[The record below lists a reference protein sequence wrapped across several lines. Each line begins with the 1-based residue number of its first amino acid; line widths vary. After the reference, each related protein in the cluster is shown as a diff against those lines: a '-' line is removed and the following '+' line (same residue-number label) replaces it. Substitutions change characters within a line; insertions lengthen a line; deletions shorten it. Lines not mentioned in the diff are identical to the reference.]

1 MDVERGRREAGGCGC
16 GSSVVVLVVAVVWW
30 TLQSTGRQ
38 AGKARQAVAALS
50 AGFGRRLTVRQEGV
64 GRAVCLAGDWL
75 RAVLLARASRG
86 ERAHGAGWLAQAEIL
101 LSPMI
106 SLCFDGRR
114 GVDLLKVERS

>member
-1 MDVERGRREAGGCGC
+1 M
-16 GSSVVVLVVAVVWW
+16 
-30 TLQSTGRQ
+30 
-38 AGKARQAVAALS
+38 
-50 AGFGRRLTVRQEGV
+50 
-64 GRAVCLAGDWL
+64 CLAGDWL

-114 GVDLLKVERS
+114 GADLLKVERELRADLIGRLKPVDDYVDDDIPCYEKYIPDIHSSHLITSSLA